1 LSADGVANYSGAVVD
16 LVVFTLGV
24 INESFDT
31 WTKTVYDEGIEEA
44 GSAFTEAIE
53 SGTDDDLKHAL
64 QSLIFSIF
72 NQKRTAMAD
81 KYSSLVYSF
90 IVLYSY
96 CREGNLNKCNV
107 FTQYM
112 SRVIWFGRVSI
123 YNRIKDETKGT
134 NLGFF
139 E

>member
-1 LSADGVANYSGAVVD
+1 LTTEGVTNYSGAVVD
-16 LVVFTLGV
+16 LVVFALGV
-24 INESFDT
+24 INDSMDT
-31 WTKTVYDEGIEEA
+31 WKRTVYSAEIEEA
-44 GSAFTEAIE
+44 GSTFTEAIR
-53 SGTDDDLKHAL
+53 SGTDDDLKDAL
-64 QSLIFSIF
+64 QSLVFSIF

-96 CREGNLNKCNV
+96 RREGNLNKCNV
-107 FTQYM
+107 FSQYM

-134 NLGFF
+134 DLGFF